1 VDVDTAVTD
10 PVVGLVLE
18 GRYRLE
24 ERLARGGMSTVYAA
38 TDLRLHRTV
47 AVKVMAEHLA
57 HDPAFVDRFTREARA
72 TAMLSHVN
80 VVSVS
85 DQGSDQ
91 GLVYLVMEL
100 VRGRTLRDLLQA
112 RGRLTVGEAFAVL
125 EPVLAGLTAAHRAGI
140 AHRDVKPENVLIST
154 DGQVKVA
161 DFGLARAV
169 AGTGQTSHTGGV
181 LIGTVAYLSPEQL
194 ERGRSDARSDVYAA
208 GVMLYELLTGHPPY
222 AGDSALAVAY
232 QHVHHDVPAP
242 STEVPGVPWQVDEL
256 VARTT
261 RRDPAARP
269 LDAGAFLAELTD
281 LRSDLGLA
289 RVPVPTGR
297 PAENPTQTLRPTNR
311 PAAPR
316 PRHPSAPGGASRV
329 DPRTE
334 VLGGRAG
341 RGTTVLPGTGAG
353 PTTAVG
359 NARPGIGPRPPVA
372 RPGVPP
378 HIRRRRARFAL
389 ALVVLLAITIGA
401 VGWWLG
407 SGRWTDVPNLLGKNK
422 DTAIGMLQ
430 EAGLDPTFGDQQF
443 SETVPA
449 GAVIS
454 ADPTGGEAIR
464 GSDVRLVVSKGP
476 ERFVV
481 DAALAGQPADDVQAK
496 LQDQF
501 PQLVFAQTDQT
512 SEEIG
517 AGNVI
522 GFDPPAGTE
531 LKAGDKVSLIV
542 SSGRAPVKVPNVVG
556 QAPDAAQ
563 GTLEQLGFVVKRD
576 TGRSAD
582 VNQGQVM
589 AVTPGSGAAQPYGS
603 TVTITVS
610 EGVPQVT
617 VPDVRGMSEEEAT
630 AALQK
635 VGLEAS
641 STSFIAGDRVFQQSP
656 QAGETVDQGSTVR
669 ILISFG

>member
-1 VDVDTAVTD
+1 MTD
-10 PVVGLVLE
+10 PVVGLLLE

-140 AHRDVKPENVLIST
+140 AHRDVKPENVLISV

-208 GVMLYELLTGHPPY
+208 GVMFYELLTGHPPY

-242 STEVPGVPWQVDEL
+242 SAEAPGVPWQVDEL
-256 VARTT
+256 VARAT

-281 LRSDLGLA
+281 LRADLGLA

-297 PAENPTQTLRPTNR
+297 PADNPTATLRPTNR
-311 PAAPR
+311 ATAPR
-316 PRHPSAPGGASRV
+316 PRHPSTPGG

-334 VLGGRAG
+334 VINGPRAPRGRDAG
-341 RGTTVLPGTGAG
+341 RGTTVLPGMGAG
-353 PTTAVG
+353 PTTHVG
-359 NARPGIGPRPPVA
+359 GARPGVAPRPPAV

-389 ALVVLLAITIGA
+389 ALVLLLAITIGA
-401 VGWWLG
+401 IGWWLG
-407 SGRWTDVPNLLGKNK
+407 SGRWTDVPDLLNQDK

-430 EAGLDPTFGDQQF
+430 EAGLDPKFGQEQF
-443 SETVPA
+443 SETVAA

-454 ADPTGGEAIR
+454 AEPATGELIR
-464 GSDVRLVVSKGP
+464 GSDVQLVISKGA
-476 ERFVV
+476 ERFQV
-481 DAALAGQPADDVQAK
+481 DPGLVGQPLDAVQTALSALPIGQTTTDQFSDDV
-496 LQDQF
+496 DQG
-501 PQLVFAQTDQT
+501 
-512 SEEIG
+512 S
-517 AGNVI
+517 VI
-522 GFDPPAGTE
+522 GFDPQPGTD
-531 LKAGDKVSLIV
+531 LKRGDTVTIVV
-542 SSGRAPVKVPNVVG
+542 SSGRAPVAVPNVVG
-556 QAPDAAQ
+556 QSPDAAQ
-563 GTLEQLGFVVKRD
+563 DTLEQLGFTVARD
-576 TGRSAD
+576 AGRSAD
-582 VNQGQVM
+582 VGKGQVM
-589 AVTPGSGAAQPYGS
+589 AVTPGPGADPQRYGS

-610 EGVPQVT
+610 EGLPQVA
-617 VPDVRGMSEEEAT
+617 VPDVTGKNRDEAT
-630 AALQK
+630 AILQK
-635 VGLEAS
+635 AGLKVEV
-641 STSFIAGDRVFQQSP
+641 TQFFGNRVLRQTP
-656 QAGETVDQGSTVR
+656 NAGETVDIGTSVT
-669 ILISFG
+669 ILVTFG

>member
-1 VDVDTAVTD
+1 MTD
-10 PVVGLVLE
+10 PVVGLLLE

-222 AGDSALAVAY
+222 AGDTPLAVAY

-242 STEVPGVPWQVDEL
+242 SAEVSSVPWQVDEL
-256 VARTT
+256 VTRTT

-269 LDAGAFLAELTD
+269 LDAGAFLAELTH
-281 LRSDLGLA
+281 LRTDLGLA

-311 PAAPR
+311 PTAPR
-316 PRHPSAPGGASRV
+316 PRQPSAPGGSSRH

-334 VLGGRAG
+334 VIGGARADRG
-341 RGTTVLPGTGAG
+341 RGTTVLPGMSSG

-359 NARPGIGPRPPVA
+359 SARPGVAPRQPV

-389 ALVVLLAITIGA
+389 ALVLLLAITIGA
-401 VGWWLG
+401 IGWWLG
-407 SGRWTDVPNLLGKNK
+407 SGRWTDVPTDLVNKDK

-430 EAGLDPTFGDQQF
+430 EAGLDPTFGDEQF
-443 SETVPA
+443 SETVPP

-454 ADPTGGEAIR
+454 ADPADGEAIR
-464 GSDVRLVVSKGP
+464 GSDVQLVVSKGP
-476 ERFVV
+476 ERFPLDPALVGQPV
-481 DAALAGQPADDVQAK
+481 ADVQAALAALPIAQATTTEYSDDVA
-496 LQDQF
+496 
-501 PQLVFAQTDQT
+501 
-512 SEEIG
+512 S
-517 AGNVI
+517 GNVI
-522 GFDPPAGTE
+522 RLDPAAGTE
-531 LKAGDKVSLIV
+531 LKRGDTVTIVV
-542 SSGRAPVKVPNVVG
+542 SSGRSPVDVPNVVG
-556 QAPDAAQ
+556 QSPDAAQ
-563 GTLEQLGFVVKRD
+563 DTLEQLGFTVAQD
-576 TGRSAD
+576 TGRSGD
-582 VNQGQVM
+582 VAKGQVM
-589 AVTPGSGAAQPYGS
+589 AVSPGPGDGAQAYGS

-610 EGVPQVT
+610 QGLPQVA
-617 VPDVRGMSEEEAT
+617 VPDVTGKKKDDAVK
-630 AALQK
+630 ALEDA
-635 VGLEAS
+635 GLKAQ
-641 STSFIAGDRVFQQSP
+641 VQQFFGNNVLRQTP
-656 QAGETVDQGSTVR
+656 AAGETVDIGTTVT
-669 ILISFG
+669 ILVTFG

>member
-1 VDVDTAVTD
+1 
-10 PVVGLVLE
+10 
-18 GRYRLE
+18 
-24 ERLARGGMSTVYAA
+24 
-38 TDLRLHRTV
+38 
-47 AVKVMAEHLA
+47 VMAEHLA

-140 AHRDVKPENVLIST
+140 AHRDVKPENVLISI

-208 GVMLYELLTGHPPY
+208 GIMFYELLTGHPPY

-242 STEVPGVPWQVDEL
+242 SAEAPGVPWQVDQL

-281 LRSDLGLA
+281 LRTDLGLA

-297 PAENPTQTLRPTNR
+297 PADNPTATLRPTNR
-311 PAAPR
+311 PTPPR
-316 PRHPSAPGGASRV
+316 PRHPSGPAG

-334 VLGGRAG
+334 VLGGVRAERG
-341 RGTTVLPGTGAG
+341 RGTTMLPGMGGG

-359 NARPGIGPRPPVA
+359 NARPGVAPRPPVN
-372 RPGVPP
+372 RPGVPA
-378 HIRRRRARFAL
+378 HIRRRRARFAITL
-389 ALVVLLAITIGA
+389 VLLLAVTIGA

-407 SGRWTDVPNLLGKNK
+407 SGRWTDVPDLLGKDK

-430 EAGLDPTFGDQQF
+430 EAGLTPTFGQQQF
-443 SETVPA
+443 SETVPD
-449 GAVIS
+449 GSVIS
-454 ADPTGGEAIR
+454 ADPASGSLIR
-464 GSDVRLVVSKGP
+464 GSDVQLIVSKGQ

-481 DAALAGQPADDVQAK
+481 DAGLGNQPADAVLAK
-496 LQDQF
+496 LQAQF
-501 PQLVFAQTDQT
+501 PSLVFKQTKQT
-512 SEEIG
+512 SETVA

-522 GFDPPAGTE
+522 AFDPPAGSQ
-531 LKAGDKVSLIV
+531 LKAGDTVTLVV
-542 SSGRAPVKVPNVVG
+542 SSGRAPVKVPDVVG
-556 QAPDAAQ
+556 LNPDSAAQ
-563 GTLEQLGFVVKRD
+563 NLSDRGFKVA
-576 TGRSAD
+576 TAQGRSAAVD
-582 VNQGQVM
+582 TGKVM
-589 AVTPGSGAAQPYGS
+589 AVSPGPGDGAQPYGS

-610 EGVPQVT
+610 QGLPQVA
-617 VPDVRGMSEEEAT
+617 VPNVTGKKKDDAVEI
-630 AALQK
+630 LQQA
-635 VGLEAS
+635 GLKAQ
-641 STSFIAGDRVFQQSP
+641 VQQFFGSNVLRQTP
-656 QAGETVDQGSTVR
+656 GAGETVDMGTTVT
-669 ILISFG
+669 ILVTFG